1 MRWCTWY
8 WFMQVKA
15 FLADRSYDV
24 LCPESFE
31 NIRLKQPETSKPL
44 WPSMSLWAY
53 FFADFMLLH
62 SSRECLKSEIWRSNS
77 CGHRSS
83 QSGLRKPIF
92 QFPWPP
98 VIQHMEN
105 GPWHSM
111 IFHSYRWFARLR
123 WWLSIA
129 TYVCQ
134 IAVRLQGWAKHKGD
148 VGCLVLSS
156 FGCLTKCF

>member
-1 MRWCTWY
+1 MYLVLVHAGRSVLGGQVLWCLMSW
-8 WFMQVKA
+8 
-15 FLADRSYDV
+15 V
-24 LCPESFE
+24 LREYSFE
-31 NIRLKQPETSKPL
+31 TARNIQTAMTIYESMSFLLCWLHAAAFFQGVFEIWNLKVKFLWTSKFPE
-44 WPSMSLWAY
+44 WA
-53 FFADFMLLH
+53 
-62 SSRECLKSEIWRSNS
+62 EKS
-77 CGHRSS
+77 
-83 QSGLRKPIF
+83 QL

-111 IFHSYRWFARLR
+111 IFHSYRWFARLK